1 MCYQPKKLFLS
12 NARSRK
18 MRISPTVLRE
28 HSRHLYALKGAKMTR
43 CSLVCVEM
51 VLLGLLMPR
60 VLIKKDN
67 GYCCARSSYVYLTVL
82 SKAFFHLLKSFGRHI
97 QY

>member
-1 MCYQPKKLFLS
+1 MKRWSLF
-12 NARSRK
+12 
-18 MRISPTVLRE
+18 
-28 HSRHLYALKGAKMTR
+28 
-43 CSLVCVEM
+43 CVEM

-67 GYCCARSSYVYLTVL
+67 GYCCASSSYVYLIAL
-82 SKAFFHLLKSFGRHI
+82 SKAFFHLFKSFGRHI